1 MRLGSKTDDEF
12 LIKLNEK
19 NSQIQSIFHE
29 KIKEIAKKHLV
40 DVMMQ
45 DGTVKKQETFE
56 VEKINQI
63 YNRFAN
69 GLQAWTLEG
78 ISSTND
84 EGIRR
89 NFIKLNTNADDCKIS
104 LHLSIQYHVVLFYQ
118 PNYEVM
124 KKQKEL
130 SDFMDM
136 TKKQEGELTEKSDHV
151 ILEKLKA
158 EGYKDLDT
166 QNLFEIFYNDDKI
179 REKIMSEI
187 ELQTDGDLQKISQ
200 RKEGLLKALDDL
212 LLETYQMEPVLIDE
226 ARLVTGE
233 EGCVCNIDIEMIENG
248 QKGGLFDSNQVSSS
262 TKEKISI
269 LIDQVL
275 EAILNHPK
283 S

>member
-19 NSQIQSIFHE
+19 NSQIQNIFHE

-166 QNLFEIFYNDDKI
+166 QNLFEIFYSDDKI

-233 EGCVCNIDIEMIENG
+233 EGCVCNIDIERIENG
-248 QKGGLFDSNQVSSS
+248 QKSGVFDSNQVSSS
-262 TKEKISI
+262 TKEKISA

-275 EAILNHPK
+275 EAIT
-283 S
+283 

>member
-12 LIKLNEK
+12 LIKLNKK

-45 DGTVKKQETFE
+45 DGVVKKQETFD
-56 VEKINQI
+56 VEKIHQV
-63 YNRFAN
+63 YNGFAN
-69 GLQAWTLEG
+69 RLQDWTLDG

-89 NFIKLNTNADDCKIS
+89 NFIKLNTNADNCRIS
-104 LHLSIQYHVVLFYQ
+104 LHFSIQYHVILFYQ

-151 ILEKLKA
+151 ILEKLRA

-166 QNLFEIFYNDDKI
+166 QNLFEIFYDDDKI
-179 REKIMSEI
+179 REKIMNEI

-200 RKEGLLKALDDL
+200 RKENLLKELDDL
-212 LLETYQMEPVLIDE
+212 LLETYQMEPILIDE

-233 EGCVCNIDIEMIENG
+233 EGCVCNIDIEMIEND
-248 QKGGLFDSNQVSSS
+248 QKSGLIDSNQVSST

-275 EAILNHPK
+275 EAIT
-283 S
+283 

>member
-12 LIKLNEK
+12 LIKLNKK

-45 DGTVKKQETFE
+45 DGIVKKQETFD
-56 VEKINQI
+56 VEKIHQV
-63 YNRFAN
+63 YNGFAN
-69 GLQAWTLEG
+69 RLQDWTLDG
-78 ISSTND
+78 ISSTNN

-89 NFIKLNTNADDCKIS
+89 NFIKLNTNADNCKIS
-104 LHLSIQYHVVLFYQ
+104 LHYSIQYHVILFYQ

-136 TKKQEGELTEKSDHV
+136 TKKQEGKLTEKSDHV
-151 ILEKLKA
+151 ILEKLRA

-179 REKIMSEI
+179 REKIMNEI

-200 RKEGLLKALDDL
+200 RKENLLKELDDL
-212 LLETYQMEPVLIDE
+212 LLETYQMEPILIDE

-233 EGCVCNIDIEMIENG
+233 EGCVCNIDIEMIEND
-248 QKGGLFDSNQVSSS
+248 QKSGLIDSNQVSST

-275 EAILNHPK
+275 EAIT
-283 S
+283 

>member
-1 MRLGSKTDDEF
+1 MRLGNKTNDEF
-12 LIKLNEK
+12 LVKLNEK
-19 NSQIQSIFHE
+19 NSIIQNIFHE
-29 KIKEIAKKHLV
+29 KITKIAKKYSV

-45 DGTVKKQETFE
+45 DGTVKKQETFD
-56 VEKINQI
+56 VEKIHRV
-63 YNRFAN
+63 YDEFAKK
-69 GLQAWTLEG
+69 LQNWTLEG

-89 NFIKLNTNADDCKIS
+89 NFIKINTNADNCRIS
-104 LHLSIQYHVVLFYQ
+104 LHLSIQYHVILFYQ

-130 SDFMDM
+130 SDFMDE
-136 TKKQEGELTEKSDHV
+136 TKKHEGELTKKSDHL

-158 EGYKDLDT
+158 AGYKDLDP
-166 QNLFEIFYNDDKI
+166 QNLFEIFYSDDKI

-200 RKEGLLKALDDL
+200 RKESLLKELDDL
-212 LLETYQMEPVLIDE
+212 LLETYQMEPILIDE

-233 EGCVCNIDIEMIENG
+233 EGCVCNIDIERIEND
-248 QKGGLFDSNQVSSS
+248 QKTGMFNSDQISSG

-269 LIDQVL
+269 LIDEVL
-275 EAILNHPK
+275 EAIT
-283 S
+283 

>member
-12 LIKLNEK
+12 LIKLNKK

-45 DGTVKKQETFE
+45 DGVVKKQETFD
-56 VEKINQI
+56 VEKIHQV
-63 YNRFAN
+63 YNGFAN
-69 GLQAWTLEG
+69 KLQDWTLDG
-78 ISSTND
+78 ISSTNN

-89 NFIKLNTNADDCKIS
+89 NFIKLNTNADNCKIS
-104 LHLSIQYHVVLFYQ
+104 LHYSIQYHVILFYQ
-118 PNYEVM
+118 PNYKVM

-136 TKKQEGELTEKSDHV
+136 TKKQEGKLTEKSDHV
-151 ILEKLKA
+151 ILEKLRA

-179 REKIMSEI
+179 REKIMNEI
-187 ELQTDGDLQKISQ
+187 DLQTDGDLQKISQ
-200 RKEGLLKALDDL
+200 RKENLLKELDDL

-233 EGCVCNIDIEMIENG
+233 EGCVCNIDIEIIENG
-248 QKGGLFDSNQVSSS
+248 QKVSLFDSNQVSSS

-275 EAILNHPK
+275 EAIT
-283 S
+283 

>member
-1 MRLGSKTDDEF
+1 MRLGSKTDNE
-12 LIKLNEK
+12 LMIKLNEK
-19 NSQIQSIFHE
+19 NNQIQTIFHG
-29 KIKEIAKKHLV
+29 KIEEIAKKHLV

-45 DGTVKKQETFE
+45 DGVVKKQETFD
-56 VEKINQI
+56 VEKIHQV
-63 YNRFAN
+63 YNEFAN
-69 GLQAWTLEG
+69 KLQDWTLDG

-89 NFIKLNTNADDCKIS
+89 NFIKLITNADDCKIS
-104 LHLSIQYHVVLFYQ
+104 LHLSIQYHVILFYQ

-130 SDFMDM
+130 SDFMDI

-179 REKIMSEI
+179 REKIMNEI
-187 ELQTDGDLQKISQ
+187 KLQTDGDLQKISQ
-200 RKEGLLKALDDL
+200 HKENLLKELDDL

-233 EGCVCNIDIEMIENG
+233 EGCLCNIDIEKIENG
-248 QKGGLFDSNQVSSS
+248 QKNGLFDFNQVSGS
-262 TKEKISI
+262 TKEKIST

-275 EAILNHPK
+275 QAIT
-283 S
+283 

>member
-12 LIKLNEK
+12 LIKLNKK

-45 DGTVKKQETFE
+45 DGVVKKQETFD
-56 VEKINQI
+56 VEKIHQV
-63 YNRFAN
+63 YNGFAN
-69 GLQAWTLEG
+69 RLQDWTSDG

-89 NFIKLNTNADDCKIS
+89 NFIKLNTNADNCKIS
-104 LHLSIQYHVVLFYQ
+104 LHFSIQYHVILFYQ

-151 ILEKLKA
+151 ILEKLRA

-166 QNLFEIFYNDDKI
+166 QNLFEIFYDDDKI
-179 REKIMSEI
+179 REKIMNEI

-200 RKEGLLKALDDL
+200 RKENLLKELDDL
-212 LLETYQMEPVLIDE
+212 LLETYQMEPILIDE

-233 EGCVCNIDIEMIENG
+233 EGCVCNIDIEMIENEH
-248 QKGGLFDSNQVSSS
+248 QSGLIDSNQVSST
-262 TKEKISI
+262 TKEKIST

-275 EAILNHPK
+275 EAIT
-283 S
+283 

>member
-12 LIKLNEK
+12 LIRLNKK
-19 NSQIQSIFHE
+19 NNQIQSVFHE
-29 KIKEIAKKHLV
+29 KVKDIAKKYSI

-45 DGTVKKQETFE
+45 NGTVKKQETFD
-56 VEKINQI
+56 VEEIHKI
-63 YNRFAN
+63 YTMFADK
-69 GLQAWTLEG
+69 LQGWMSDG

-89 NFIKLNTNADDCKIS
+89 NFIKLNTNIDDCKIL
-104 LHLSIQYHVVLFYQ
+104 LHLSIQYHVILFYQ

-130 SDFMDM
+130 SEFMDM
-136 TKKQEGELTEKSDHV
+136 TKKHESELTEKSDHV

-166 QNLFEIFYNDDKI
+166 QSLFEIFYNDDKI
-179 REKIMSEI
+179 REKIMNEI
-187 ELQTDGDLQKISQ
+187 ELQTDGDLQKITQ
-200 RKEGLLKALDDL
+200 RKESLCKALDDL

-233 EGCVCNIDIEMIENG
+233 EGCVCNIDIEMIKNG
-248 QKGGLFDSNQVSSS
+248 QKSSLFDSKKISSS
-262 TKEKISI
+262 TKEKITS

-275 EAILNHPK
+275 EAI

>member
-12 LIKLNEK
+12 LIRLNKK
-19 NSQIQSIFHE
+19 NNQIQSVFHE
-29 KIKEIAKKHLV
+29 KVKDIAKKYSI

-45 DGTVKKQETFE
+45 NGTVKKQETFD
-56 VEKINQI
+56 VEEIHKI
-63 YNRFAN
+63 YTMFADK
-69 GLQAWTLEG
+69 LQGWMSDG

-89 NFIKLNTNADDCKIS
+89 NFIKLGINIDDCKIL
-104 LHLSIQYHVVLFYQ
+104 LHLSIQYHVILFYQ

-130 SDFMDM
+130 SEFMDM
-136 TKKQEGELTEKSDHV
+136 TKKHESELTEKSDHV

-166 QNLFEIFYNDDKI
+166 QSLFEIFYNDDKI
-179 REKIMSEI
+179 REKIMNEI
-187 ELQTDGDLQKISQ
+187 ELQTDGDLQKITQ
-200 RKEGLLKALDDL
+200 RKESLCKALDDL

-233 EGCVCNIDIEMIENG
+233 EGCVCNIDIEMIENE
-248 QKGGLFDSNQVSSS
+248 QKSSLFDSKKISNS
-262 TKEKISI
+262 TKEKITS
-269 LIDQVL
+269 LVNQVL
-275 EAILNHPK
+275 EAI

>member
-1 MRLGSKTDDEF
+1 MRLGNKTDDEF

-19 NSQIQSIFHE
+19 NSQIQNIFHE
-29 KIKEIAKKHLV
+29 NIEEIVKKYSI

-45 DGTVKKQETFE
+45 DGTVKKQDTFD
-56 VEKINQI
+56 VKKIQGI
-63 YNRFAN
+63 YNEFTN
-69 GLQAWTLEG
+69 KLQNWTLEG

-89 NFIKLNTNADDCKIS
+89 NFIKLHTNADEYRIS
-104 LHLSIQYHVVLFYQ
+104 LHFSIQYHVIIFYQ

-130 SDFMDM
+130 SDFMDK
-136 TKKQEGELTEKSDHV
+136 TKKQEGELTQKSDHL
-151 ILEKLKA
+151 IFEKLRA
-158 EGYKDLDT
+158 DGYKDLDT
-166 QNLFEIFYNDDKI
+166 QSLFEIFYNDDKI

-200 RKEGLLKALDDL
+200 RKDGLLKELDDL

-233 EGCVCNIDIEMIENG
+233 EGCVCNIDIERIEND
-248 QKGGLFDSNQVSSS
+248 QKTGLFNSKQVSSN
-262 TKEKISI
+262 TKERLSI

-275 EAILNHPK
+275 EAIT
-283 S
+283 

>member
-179 REKIMSEI
+179 REKIMNEI
-187 ELQTDGDLQKISQ
+187 DLQTDGDLQKISQ

-233 EGCVCNIDIEMIENG
+233 EGCVCNIDIEMFEND
-248 QKGGLFDSNQVSSS
+248 QKSSLFDSKKVSNS
-262 TKEKISI
+262 TKEKISA

-275 EAILNHPK
+275 EAII
-283 S
+283 

>member
-12 LIKLNEK
+12 LIKLNKK
-19 NSQIQSIFHE
+19 NGQIQSIFHE

-45 DGTVKKQETFE
+45 DGIVKKQETFD
-56 VEKINQI
+56 VEKIHQV
-63 YNRFAN
+63 YNGFAN
-69 GLQAWTLEG
+69 RLQDWTLDG

-89 NFIKLNTNADDCKIS
+89 NFIKLNTNADNCKIS
-104 LHLSIQYHVVLFYQ
+104 LHFSIQYQVILFYQ

-151 ILEKLKA
+151 ILEKLRA

-166 QNLFEIFYNDDKI
+166 QNLFEIFYDDDKI
-179 REKIMSEI
+179 REKIMNEI

-200 RKEGLLKALDDL
+200 HKEGLLKGLDDF
-212 LLETYQMEPVLIDE
+212 LLETYQIEPVLIDE

-248 QKGGLFDSNQVSSS
+248 QKSGLFDSNQVSSS
-262 TKEKISI
+262 TKEKIST

-275 EAILNHPK
+275 EAIT
-283 S
+283 

>member
-12 LIKLNEK
+12 LIKLNKK

-45 DGTVKKQETFE
+45 DGIVKKQETFD
-56 VEKINQI
+56 VEKIHQV
-63 YNRFAN
+63 YNGFAN
-69 GLQAWTLEG
+69 RMHDWTLDG

-89 NFIKLNTNADDCKIS
+89 NFIKLNTNADNCKIS
-104 LHLSIQYHVVLFYQ
+104 LHLSIQYHVILFYQ

-151 ILEKLKA
+151 ILEKLRA

-179 REKIMSEI
+179 REKIMNEI

-200 RKEGLLKALDDL
+200 RKENLLKELDDL
-212 LLETYQMEPVLIDE
+212 LLETYQMEPILIDE

-248 QKGGLFDSNQVSSS
+248 QKGGLFDSSQVSSS

-275 EAILNHPK
+275 EAIT
-283 S
+283 

>member
-12 LIKLNEK
+12 LIKLNKK

-29 KIKEIAKKHLV
+29 KIKEIAKKHPV

-45 DGTVKKQETFE
+45 DGIVKKQETFD
-56 VEKINQI
+56 VEKIHQV
-63 YNRFAN
+63 YNEFAN
-69 GLQAWTLEG
+69 RLQDWTLDG

-89 NFIKLNTNADDCKIS
+89 NFIKLNTNADNCRIS
-104 LHLSIQYHVVLFYQ
+104 LHLSIQYHVILFYQ

-130 SDFMDM
+130 SDFMDE
-136 TKKQEGELTEKSDHV
+136 TKKHEGELTKKSDHL
-151 ILEKLKA
+151 ILEKLRA
-158 EGYKDLDT
+158 EGYKDLDP
-166 QNLFEIFYNDDKI
+166 QNLFEIFYSDDKI

-187 ELQTDGDLQKISQ
+187 EIQTDGDLQKISQ
-200 RKEGLLKALDDL
+200 RKESLLKELDDL

-233 EGCVCNIDIEMIENG
+233 EGCVCNIDIERIEND
-248 QKGGLFDSNQVSSS
+248 QKTGLFDSEQVSSS
-262 TKEKISI
+262 TKEKIST
-269 LIDQVL
+269 LIDEVL
-275 EAILNHPK
+275 EAIT
-283 S
+283 

>member
-1 MRLGSKTDDEF
+1 
-12 LIKLNEK
+12 
-19 NSQIQSIFHE
+19 
-29 KIKEIAKKHLV
+29 
-40 DVMMQ
+40 
-45 DGTVKKQETFE
+45 
-56 VEKINQI
+56 
-63 YNRFAN
+63 
-69 GLQAWTLEG
+69 
-78 ISSTND
+78 
-84 EGIRR
+84 
-89 NFIKLNTNADDCKIS
+89 

-136 TKKQEGELTEKSDHV
+136 TKKQEDELTKKSDHV
-151 ILEKLKA
+151 ILEKLRA

-166 QNLFEIFYNDDKI
+166 QNLFEIFYRDDKI

-212 LLETYQMEPVLIDE
+212 LLETYQIEPVLIDE

-233 EGCVCNIDIEMIENG
+233 EGCVCNIDIEMFEND
-248 QKGGLFDSNQVSSS
+248 QKSSLFDSKKVSNS
-262 TKEKISI
+262 TKEKINA

-275 EAILNHPK
+275 EATI
-283 S
+283 

>member
-12 LIKLNEK
+12 LIKLNKK

-45 DGTVKKQETFE
+45 DGVVKKQETFD
-56 VEKINQI
+56 VEKIHQV
-63 YNRFAN
+63 YNGFAN
-69 GLQAWTLEG
+69 KLQDWTLDG
-78 ISSTND
+78 ISSTNN

-89 NFIKLNTNADDCKIS
+89 NFIKLNTNADNCRIS
-104 LHLSIQYHVVLFYQ
+104 LHFSIQYHVILFYQ

-151 ILEKLKA
+151 ILEKLRA

-166 QNLFEIFYNDDKI
+166 QNLFEIFYDDDKI
-179 REKIMSEI
+179 REKIMNEI

-200 RKEGLLKALDDL
+200 RKENLLKELDDL

-233 EGCVCNIDIEMIENG
+233 EGCVCNIDIEMIENEH
-248 QKGGLFDSNQVSSS
+248 QSGLIDSNQVSST

-275 EAILNHPK
+275 EAIT
-283 S
+283 

>member
-1 MRLGSKTDDEF
+1 MRLGNKTDDEF

-19 NSQIQSIFHE
+19 NSMIQNIFHE
-29 KIKEIAKKHLV
+29 KIEEIAKKYSV

-45 DGTVKKQETFE
+45 DGIVKKQDTFD
-56 VEKINQI
+56 VEKIHQV
-63 YNRFAN
+63 YDEFAKK
-69 GLQAWTLEG
+69 LQNWTLEG

-89 NFIKLNTNADDCKIS
+89 NFIKLNTNTDNCRIS
-104 LHLSIQYHVVLFYQ
+104 LHLSIQYHVILFYQ

-136 TKKQEGELTEKSDHV
+136 TKKHEGELTKKSDHL

-158 EGYKDLDT
+158 AGYKDLDP
-166 QNLFEIFYNDDKI
+166 QNLFEIFYSDDKI

-200 RKEGLLKALDDL
+200 RKESLLKELDDL
-212 LLETYQMEPVLIDE
+212 LLETYQMEPILIDE

-233 EGCVCNIDIEMIENG
+233 EGCVCNIDIERIEND
-248 QKGGLFDSNQVSSS
+248 QKTGMFNSDQISSS

-269 LIDQVL
+269 LIDEVL
-275 EAILNHPK
+275 EAIT
-283 S
+283 

>member
-12 LIKLNEK
+12 LIKLNKK

-45 DGTVKKQETFE
+45 DGVVKKQETFD
-56 VEKINQI
+56 VEKIHQV
-63 YNRFAN
+63 YNGFAN
-69 GLQAWTLEG
+69 RLQDWTLDG
-78 ISSTND
+78 ISSTNN

-89 NFIKLNTNADDCKIS
+89 NFIKLNTNADNCKIS
-104 LHLSIQYHVVLFYQ
+104 LHFSIQYHVILFYQ

-151 ILEKLKA
+151 ILEKLRA

-179 REKIMSEI
+179 REKIMNEI
-187 ELQTDGDLQKISQ
+187 DLQTDGDLQKISQ
-200 RKEGLLKALDDL
+200 RKENLLKELDDL
-212 LLETYQMEPVLIDE
+212 LLETYQMEPILIDE

-275 EAILNHPK
+275 EAIT
-283 S
+283 

>member
-12 LIKLNEK
+12 LIKLNKK

-45 DGTVKKQETFE
+45 DGIVKKQETFD
-56 VEKINQI
+56 VEKIHQV
-63 YNRFAN
+63 YNGFAN
-69 GLQAWTLEG
+69 RLQDWTLDG

-89 NFIKLNTNADDCKIS
+89 NFIKLNTNADNCKIS
-104 LHLSIQYHVVLFYQ
+104 LHLSIQYHVILFYQ

-151 ILEKLKA
+151 ILEKLRA

-179 REKIMSEI
+179 REKIMNEI

-200 RKEGLLKALDDL
+200 RKENLLKELDDL
-212 LLETYQMEPVLIDE
+212 LLETYQMEPILIDE

-248 QKGGLFDSNQVSSS
+248 QKSGLIDSNQVSST

-275 EAILNHPK
+275 EAIT
-283 S
+283 

>member
-12 LIKLNEK
+12 LIILNKK

-45 DGTVKKQETFE
+45 DGIVKKQETFD
-56 VEKINQI
+56 VEKIHQV
-63 YNRFAN
+63 YNGFAN
-69 GLQAWTLEG
+69 RLQDWTLDG

-89 NFIKLNTNADDCKIS
+89 NFIKLNTNADNCKIS
-104 LHLSIQYHVVLFYQ
+104 LHLSIQYHVILFYQ

-130 SDFMDM
+130 SDFMDE
-136 TKKQEGELTEKSDHV
+136 TKKHEGELTKKSDHL
-151 ILEKLKA
+151 ILEKLRA
-158 EGYKDLDT
+158 EGYKDLDP
-166 QNLFEIFYNDDKI
+166 QNLFEIFYSDDKI

-187 ELQTDGDLQKISQ
+187 EIQTDGDLQKISQ
-200 RKEGLLKALDDL
+200 RKESLLKELDDL
-212 LLETYQMEPVLIDE
+212 LLETYQMEPILIDE

-262 TKEKISI
+262 TKEKINI

-275 EAILNHPK
+275 EAVT
-283 S
+283 

>member
-12 LIKLNEK
+12 LIKLNKK

-45 DGTVKKQETFE
+45 DGVVKKQETFD
-56 VEKINQI
+56 VEKIHQV
-63 YNRFAN
+63 YNGFAN
-69 GLQAWTLEG
+69 RLQDWTLDG
-78 ISSTND
+78 ISSTNN

-89 NFIKLNTNADDCKIS
+89 NFIKLNTNADNCKIS
-104 LHLSIQYHVVLFYQ
+104 LHFSIQYHVILFYQ

-136 TKKQEGELTEKSDHV
+136 TKKQEGKLTEKSDHV
-151 ILEKLKA
+151 ILEKLRA

-179 REKIMSEI
+179 REKIMNEI

-200 RKEGLLKALDDL
+200 HKENLLKELDDL
-212 LLETYQMEPVLIDE
+212 LLETYQMEPILIDE

-233 EGCVCNIDIEMIENG
+233 EGCVCNIDIEIIENG
-248 QKGGLFDSNQVSSS
+248 QKVSLFDSNQVSSS

-269 LIDQVL
+269 LIEQVL
-275 EAILNHPK
+275 EAIT
-283 S
+283 

>member
-12 LIKLNEK
+12 LIKLNKK
-19 NSQIQSIFHE
+19 NSQIQSIFHG

-45 DGTVKKQETFE
+45 DGIVKKQETFD
-56 VEKINQI
+56 VEKIHQV
-63 YNRFAN
+63 YNGFAN
-69 GLQAWTLEG
+69 KLQDWTLDG

-89 NFIKLNTNADDCKIS
+89 NFIKLNTNADNCKIS
-104 LHLSIQYHVVLFYQ
+104 LHFSIQYHVILFYQ

-136 TKKQEGELTEKSDHV
+136 TKKQEGELTEKSDHL
-151 ILEKLKA
+151 ILEKLRA
-158 EGYKDLDT
+158 EGYKDLDP
-166 QNLFEIFYNDDKI
+166 QNLFEIFYSDDKI

-187 ELQTDGDLQKISQ
+187 EIQTDGDLQKISQ
-200 RKEGLLKALDDL
+200 RKESLLKELDDL
-212 LLETYQMEPVLIDE
+212 LLETYQMEPILIDE

-233 EGCVCNIDIEMIENG
+233 EGCVCNIDIERIEND
-248 QKGGLFDSNQVSSS
+248 QKTGLFDSEQVSSS
-262 TKEKISI
+262 TKEKIST
-269 LIDQVL
+269 LIDEVL
-275 EAILNHPK
+275 EAIT
-283 S
+283 

>member
-151 ILEKLKA
+151 ILEKLRA

-179 REKIMSEI
+179 REKIMNEI
-187 ELQTDGDLQKISQ
+187 DLQTDGDLQKISQ
-200 RKEGLLKALDDL
+200 RKENLLKELDDL
-212 LLETYQMEPVLIDE
+212 LLEIYQMEPVLIDE

-233 EGCVCNIDIEMIENG
+233 EGCVCNIDIEIIENG
-248 QKGGLFDSNQVSSS
+248 QKVSLFDSNQVSST

-275 EAILNHPK
+275 EAIT
-283 S
+283 

>member
-1 MRLGSKTDDEF
+1 MRLGNKTDDEF

-19 NSQIQSIFHE
+19 NSMIQNIFHE
-29 KIKEIAKKHLV
+29 KIEEIAKKYSV

-45 DGTVKKQETFE
+45 DGIVKKQDTFD
-56 VEKINQI
+56 VEKIHRV
-63 YNRFAN
+63 YDEFAKK
-69 GLQAWTLEG
+69 LQNWTLEG

-89 NFIKLNTNADDCKIS
+89 NFIKINTNADNCRIS
-104 LHLSIQYHVVLFYQ
+104 LHLSIQYHVILFYQ
-118 PNYEVM
+118 PNYKVM

-130 SDFMDM
+130 SDFMDE
-136 TKKQEGELTEKSDHV
+136 TKKHEGELTEKSDHL

-158 EGYKDLDT
+158 AGYKDLDP
-166 QNLFEIFYNDDKI
+166 QNLFEIFYSDDKI

-200 RKEGLLKALDDL
+200 RKESLLKELDDL
-212 LLETYQMEPVLIDE
+212 LLETYQMEPILIDE

-233 EGCVCNIDIEMIENG
+233 EGCVCNIDIERIEND
-248 QKGGLFDSNQVSSS
+248 QKTGMFNSDQISSG

-269 LIDQVL
+269 LIDEVL
-275 EAILNHPK
+275 EAIT
-283 S
+283 

>member
-12 LIKLNEK
+12 LIKLNKK

-45 DGTVKKQETFE
+45 DGVVKKQETFD
-56 VEKINQI
+56 VEKIHQV
-63 YNRFAN
+63 YNGFAN
-69 GLQAWTLEG
+69 RLQDWTLDG
-78 ISSTND
+78 ISSTNN

-89 NFIKLNTNADDCKIS
+89 NFIKLNTNADNCKIS
-104 LHLSIQYHVVLFYQ
+104 LHFSIQYHVILFYQ

-151 ILEKLKA
+151 ILEKLRA
-158 EGYKDLDT
+158 EGYKNLDT
-166 QNLFEIFYNDDKI
+166 QNLFEIFYDDDKI
-179 REKIMSEI
+179 REKIMNEI
-187 ELQTDGDLQKISQ
+187 DLQTDGDLQKISQ
-200 RKEGLLKALDDL
+200 RKENLLKELDDL
-212 LLETYQMEPVLIDE
+212 LLETYQMEPILIDE

-275 EAILNHPK
+275 EAIT
-283 S
+283 

>member
-12 LIKLNEK
+12 LIKLNKK

-29 KIKEIAKKHLV
+29 KIKVIAKKHLV

-45 DGTVKKQETFE
+45 DGIVKKQETFD

-89 NFIKLNTNADDCKIS
+89 NFIKLNTNIDDCKIL
-104 LHLSIQYHVVLFYQ
+104 LHLSIQYHVILFYQ
-118 PNYEVM
+118 PKYEVM

-130 SDFMDM
+130 SEFMDM
-136 TKKQEGELTEKSDHV
+136 TKKHESELTEKSDHV
-151 ILEKLKA
+151 IFEKLKA

-166 QNLFEIFYNDDKI
+166 QSLFEIFYNNDKI
-179 REKIMSEI
+179 REKIMNEI

-233 EGCVCNIDIEMIENG
+233 EGCVCNIDIEMFEND
-248 QKGGLFDSNQVSSS
+248 QKSSLFDSKKVSNS
-262 TKEKISI
+262 TKEKISA

-275 EAILNHPK
+275 EAII
-283 S
+283 

>member
-12 LIKLNEK
+12 LIKLNGK

-63 YNRFAN
+63 YNRIAN

-78 ISSTND
+78 ISSTDD

-166 QNLFEIFYNDDKI
+166 QNLFEIFYSDDKI

-187 ELQTDGDLQKISQ
+187 ELQTDGDLQKINQ

-233 EGCVCNIDIEMIENG
+233 EGCVCNIDIERIENG
-248 QKGGLFDSNQVSSS
+248 QKSGVFDSNQVSSS
-262 TKEKISI
+262 TKEKISA

-275 EAILNHPK
+275 EAIT
-283 S
+283 

>member
-12 LIKLNEK
+12 LIRLNKK
-19 NSQIQSIFHE
+19 NSQIQSVFHE
-29 KIKEIAKKHLV
+29 KVKDIAKKYSI

-45 DGTVKKQETFE
+45 NGTVKKQETFD
-56 VEKINQI
+56 VEEIHKI
-63 YNRFAN
+63 YTMFADK
-69 GLQAWTLEG
+69 LQGRMSDG

-89 NFIKLNTNADDCKIS
+89 NFIKLNTNIDDCKIL
-104 LHLSIQYHVVLFYQ
+104 LHLSIQYHVILFYQ

-130 SDFMDM
+130 SEFMDM
-136 TKKQEGELTEKSDHV
+136 TKKHESELTEKSDHV

-166 QNLFEIFYNDDKI
+166 QSLFEIFYNDDKI
-179 REKIMSEI
+179 REKIMNEI
-187 ELQTDGDLQKISQ
+187 ELQTDGDLQKITQ
-200 RKEGLLKALDDL
+200 RKDSLLKGLDNL
-212 LLETYQMEPVLIDE
+212 LLETYQIEPVLIDE

-248 QKGGLFDSNQVSSS
+248 QKSSLFDSEKISNN
-262 TKEKISI
+262 TKEKIVS
-269 LIDQVL
+269 LIAQVL
-275 EAILNHPK
+275 EAI

>member
-19 NSQIQSIFHE
+19 NSQIQSIFHG

-45 DGTVKKQETFE
+45 DGIVKKQETFD
-56 VEKINQI
+56 VEKIHQV
-63 YNRFAN
+63 YNGFAN
-69 GLQAWTLEG
+69 RLQDWTLDG

-89 NFIKLNTNADDCKIS
+89 NFIKLNTNADNCKIS
-104 LHLSIQYHVVLFYQ
+104 LHLSIQYHVILFYQ

-151 ILEKLKA
+151 ILEKLRA

-179 REKIMSEI
+179 REKIMNEI

-200 RKEGLLKALDDL
+200 HKEGLLKALDDL
-212 LLETYQMEPVLIDE
+212 LLETYQMEPALIDE

-233 EGCVCNIDIEMIENG
+233 EGCVCNIDIEMIENEH
-248 QKGGLFDSNQVSSS
+248 QSGLIDSNQVSST

-275 EAILNHPK
+275 EAIT
-283 S
+283 